1 MKNVEVKELS
11 PECPDSTS
19 EINNDKLD
27 YDSSDQILVRQS
39 EGVSL
44 VIPVKING
52 IVTDTVVDSAAQV
65 TVISN
70 KLKDTLPGCIEV
82 SGEVKLK
89 GIGGP
94 QCSILAQLITGV
106 EITLGTHSYKWSV
119 YAADMEDPV
128 LLGLDFLVSNK
139 CVIDFVKNE
148 VSLPGEK
155 IVASLKEGVGRNS

>member
-52 IVTDTVVDSAAQV
+52 IVTDAVVDSAAQV

-94 QCSILAQLITGV
+94 QSSILAQLITGV
-106 EITLGTHSYKWSV
+106 EITLGTHSYK
-119 YAADMEDPV
+119 
-128 LLGLDFLVSNK
+128 
-139 CVIDFVKNE
+139 
-148 VSLPGEK
+148 
-155 IVASLKEGVGRNS
+155 